1 MSSLT
6 LAVISSN
13 SRNQHDSIARPSFLE
28 VLTLAHQQN
37 KTAKVLVEEK
47 MNSFLWAKTNSY
59 KT

>member
-47 MNSFLWAKTNSY
+47 MNSFVG
-59 KT
+59 

>member
-13 SRNQHDSIARPSFLE
+13 SRNQHDSIARPSFFE

>member
-13 SRNQHDSIARPSFLE
+13 SRNQHDSIARPSFRE